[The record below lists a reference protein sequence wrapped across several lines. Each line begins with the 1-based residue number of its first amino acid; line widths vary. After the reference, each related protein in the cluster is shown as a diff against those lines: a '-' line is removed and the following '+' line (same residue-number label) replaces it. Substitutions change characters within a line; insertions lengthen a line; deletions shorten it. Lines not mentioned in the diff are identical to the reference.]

1 MPLSKAR
8 NRDLMRKLRY
18 NRRLNAGVV
27 VPKSEDRPKIPLY
40 NPYTHRPGDT
50 VRIQQRKREVTVTIP
65 ELDADGQ
72 PMYNEG

>member
-1 MPLSKAR
+1 MPLSKKRDRERKRIAR
-8 NRDLMRKLRY
+8 LES
-18 NRRLNAGVV
+18 AVV
-27 VPKSEDRPKIPLY
+27 QPNIPLY

-72 PMYNEG
+72 PIPEFT